1 MLADSKR
8 VEEKDKTFT
17 EDVTDGKYSNYLFT
31 RLIAKGRRF
40 TKVDFKYTTFDSC
53 YLRNCVFD
61 SCDFTGCRFVSTSL
75 YGSSFAGC
83 KFDYASFERTLID
96 SDLLDSSC
104 PAAENLKAR
113 FARSLRMNFQ
123 QIGDPKGAN
132 RAIAVELQATE
143 IHLRKA
149 WGSNES
155 YYRKKYRGWRR
166 TKSFLEW
173 VGFKVLDFIWG
184 NGESILKLLRF
195 VVVAILAM
203 AIMDV
208 IYFGDADSVRAY
220 LDALVTAPA
229 IFFGVVSPPGYSTL
243 YLTLILAV
251 RLTAFAF
258 FISIIIKRFNRR

>member
-17 EDVTDGKYSNYLFT
+17 EDVTDGRYSNYLFT

-40 TKVDFKYTTFDSC
+40 TKVDFKYTIFDAC

-61 SCDFTGCRFVSTSL
+61 SCDFTGCRFTSTSL
-75 YGSSFAGC
+75 HGSSFTGC

-96 SDLLDSSC
+96 SDLLDTGC
-104 PAAENLKAR
+104 PGPENLKAR

-132 RAIAVELQATE
+132 KAIAVELQATE

-149 WGSNES
+149 WSSNES
-155 YYRKKYRGWRR
+155 YYRNKYRSWRR
-166 TKSFLEW
+166 TRAFLEW
-173 VGFKVLDFIWG
+173 IGFKVLDFVWG

-195 VVVAILAM
+195 VVAAVLAIAV
-203 AIMDV
+203 IDV
-208 IYFGDADSVRAY
+208 IYFGDPDSVRAY
-220 LDALVTAPA
+220 LNALALAPA
-229 IFFGVVSPPGYSTL
+229 VFFGVLSPPNYSTL
-243 YLTLILAV
+243 YLTLILVV
-251 RLTAFAF
+251 RLTTFAF
-258 FISIIIKRFNRR
+258 FISIIIKRLNRR